1 METMIYSLL
10 VPFRIITPVLYGV
23 ALFSYWLYFLNGNQK
38 IHGVGYAS
46 VAAAVLLHIVFLIGR
61 GLQYGHFPIT
71 STYESFSM
79 IALSIAIIYLMIEKI
94 RHEGKTGLF
103 FIGIAFLFQFV
114 ASLFISEESPHNLL
128 LANPIFGIHTLFTLL
143 GLTALAISALY
154 GLMYWMLAKEI
165 KAHRFGKIYTNL
177 PPLESVEDLG
187 RTASLIGLILL
198 GLGILLGH
206 YMASLEFGHFFILD
220 AKMIVADLAWLAY
233 SIGWIFV
240 VRYRLSGLRMSR
252 IAFWGFLIFFISMIF
267 INIFGD
273 TFHKFG

>member
-1 METMIYSLL
+1 MFYLVYFNSGKQYSRQYGYLTVAIAATFHIIYL
-10 VPFRIITPVLYGV
+10 V
-23 ALFSYWLYFLNGNQK
+23 
-38 IHGVGYAS
+38 
-46 VAAAVLLHIVFLIGR
+46 GR
-61 GLQYGHFPIT
+61 GLHNRHFPIT
-71 STYESFSM
+71 NTFESFSM
-79 IALSIAIIYLMIEKI
+79 LAMSIALIYLLLEKI

-103 FIGIAFLFQFV
+103 FIGIAFLFQLF
-114 ASLFISEESPHNLL
+114 ASTFMIDESAHNLL

-143 GLTALAISALY
+143 GLTALAISAIY

-177 PPLESVEDLG
+177 PPLKSVEDLG

-198 GLGILLGH
+198 GIGILLGH
-206 YMASLEFGHFFILD
+206 YMASLEFGYFFVLD

-233 SIGWIFV
+233 TIGWIFV

-252 IAFWGFLIFFISMIF
+252 IAFWGFVIFFISMIF

-273 TFHKFG
+273 TFHKFS